1 MNTSSAPSKLLVID
15 DCDANLVFVRYMLTA
30 LGADFDIAR
39 SEADAEA
46 LMDAQDYGAVMID
59 HQAMRVNALDILA
72 RIRARSAHQPVTI
85 VTTADP
91 SRQTIVRFF
100 EAGCDH
106 FVHRPLTAKA
116 LCRVIPNML
125 FTSDEAFAM
134 AS

>member
-1 MNTSSAPSKLLVID
+1 MNPLPSPSRLLVID

-39 SEADAEA
+39 SEAEAER
-46 LMDAQDYGAVMID
+46 LMDAQVYGAVMID
-59 HQAMRVNALDILA
+59 HQAMRINALDVLA
-72 RIRARSAHQPVTI
+72 RIKARRGPQPVTI

-106 FVHRPLTAKA
+106 FIHRPITAKA
-116 LCRVIPNML
+116 LCRVIPEML
-125 FTSDEAFAM
+125 FARDDTLAL

>member
-1 MNTSSAPSKLLVID
+1 MPATPRLTRLLVID

-39 SEADAEA
+39 SEADAESMMSA
-46 LMDAQDYGAVMID
+46 HTYGAVLID
-59 HQAMRVNALDILA
+59 HQAAHINAFSILA
-72 RIRARSAHQPVTI
+72 HVKAHFSGQTVTI

-91 SRQTIVRFF
+91 SRQTIARFF

-125 FTSDEAFAM
+125 FAREEDFAL
-134 AS
+134 AG